1 MILTSALWLTV
12 RNMIYYSK
20 ECNVKITNLSAEP
33 IGKLHSWIPHDLE
46 AEQVVFLPDACPG

>member
-1 MILTSALWLTV
+1 
-12 RNMIYYSK
+12 MIYYSK